1 MDMDEMDMQGM
12 DYGME
17 QDEMMEEYDD
27 MDQQQYG
34 DEHEMDMGDG
44 QMMEMD

>member
-17 QDEMMEEYDD
+17 QEGEEMMDEY
-27 MDQQQYG
+27 G
-34 DEHEMDMGDG
+34 EMD
-44 QMMEMD
+44 

>member
-1 MDMDEMDMQGM
+1 MDDMDQGNM

-27 MDQQQYG
+27 MGGQYG
-34 DEHEMDMGDG
+34 
-44 QMMEMD
+44 

>member
-27 MDQQQYG
+27 MDQQ
-34 DEHEMDMGDG
+34 
-44 QMMEMD
+44 